1 MNDQS
6 LQHWKTESDESGI
19 LWWYLDVADSPT
31 NVLSH
36 KVLVELESLLEHC
49 RTNLPKGLV
58 ITSAKKTGF
67 IAGADVNEFVTIET
81 YEEALALIQK
91 GQALFDRLEGLSCP
105 TVALINGFCLGG
117 GTELALA
124 CDYRIALDE
133 PRTRIGLPEVKLGIH
148 PGFGGS
154 MRSVR
159 TLGPVPAM
167 SMMLTGSSMDARKA
181 KRTGLVDEK
190 VPDRQLSSAARFYIQ
205 KRPAKRRMDWKARTL
220 NSGLVRRLLAA
231 QMRKNVAKKA
241 RKEHYP
247 APYALINVWE
257 RYGHNERLM
266 LSKEAQSVAQL
277 ITAATA
283 QNLIRVFHLQTGLK
297 GLGNKKAFTPSHVHV
312 IGGGV
317 MGGDIAAWC
326 ALQGFRVTVQDTNKE
341 ALSAAVQRASKLF
354 GRRFRSYRQL
364 ATQAIDRLIIDDS
377 GRGIPHADVII
388 EAIIEDLDAKQALFK
403 DLEARARETA
413 VLATNTSSIPLE
425 QLSEVLTRPERL
437 VGLHFFNPVAKMPL
451 LEIVHSQNT
460 GEETLRQA
468 QAFARHIDKLPLP
481 VLSAPGFLVNRI
493 LMPYLLEAVLME
505 QEGIP
510 AVVIDQAA
518 KDFGMPMGPLELGDT
533 VGLDVC
539 LYVGKILS
547 EALGGE
553 VPDRLTK
560 LVDQGRLGKK
570 SGRGYY
576 RYKNGKPQLP
586 KKEVYTG
593 NMQEI
598 QDRLILRYINEAV
611 ACLDEGIV
619 DNPDQLDAGMIFG
632 TGFAPFLGGP
642 LHYVQDAGIDNTLQR
657 LAALEERYGER
668 FKAHSG
674 WGQLNPE

>member
-1 MNDQS
+1 MNNQS
-6 LQHWKTESDESGI
+6 LQHWKTESEESGI
-19 LWWYLDVADSPT
+19 LWWYLDVANTPT

-36 KVLVELESLLEHC
+36 EVLVELESLLEHC
-49 RTNLPKGLV
+49 RINLPKGLV

-181 KRTGLVDEK
+181 KRSGLVDEK
-190 VPDRQLSSAARFYIQ
+190 VPERQLSSAARFYIQ
-205 KRPAKRRMDWKARTL
+205 KRPAKRRMDWKARIL

-266 LSKEAQSVAQL
+266 LAKEAQSVAQL
-277 ITAATA
+277 INGVTA
-283 QNLIRVFHLQTGLK
+283 QNLIRVFLLQTGLK
-297 GLGNKKAFTPSHVHV
+297 GLGNKKTFTPAHVHV

-326 ALQGFRVTVQDTNKE
+326 ALQGLRVTVQDTNKE

-354 GRRFRSYRQL
+354 ARRFRSYRQL
-364 ATQAIDRLIIDDS
+364 ATQAMDRLILDNS
-377 GRGIPHADVII
+377 GDGIPHADVII
-388 EAIIEDLDAKQALFK
+388 EAIIEDLNAKQTLFK

-425 QLSEVLTRPERL
+425 QLGEVLTRPERL

-451 LEIVHSQNT
+451 LEIVHGKNT
-460 GEETLRQA
+460 GEKTLLQA

-547 EALGGE
+547 ESLGGT
-553 VPDRLTK
+553 VPDRLIK

-576 RYKNGKPQLP
+576 RYKDGKPQLP

-619 DNPDQLDAGMIFG
+619 DNLDQLDAGMIFG

-642 LHYVQDAGIDNTLQR
+642 LHYVQISGIDNTLQS
-657 LAALEERYGER
+657 LAALEERHGDR
-668 FKAHSG
+668 FKAHKG
-674 WGQLNPE
+674 WGNLSAE

>member
-1 MNDQS
+1 MNDLS

-19 LWWYLDVADSPT
+19 LWWYLDVSDSPT

-36 KVLVELESLLEHC
+36 EVLVELELLLEHC
-49 RTNLPKGLV
+49 RSHLPKGLV

-181 KRTGLVDEK
+181 KRTGLVDDK
-190 VPDRQLSSAARFYIQ
+190 VPERQLRSAARFYIQ
-205 KRPAKRRMDWKARTL
+205 KRPAKRRMDWKARIL
-220 NSGLVRRLLAA
+220 NSGPLRRLLAA

-241 RKEHYP
+241 SKEHYP

-257 RYGHNERLM
+257 RYAHNERLM
-266 LSKEAQSVAQL
+266 LAKEAQSVAQL
-277 ITAATA
+277 ITGATA

-297 GLGNKKAFTPSHVHV
+297 GLGNKKAFTPGHVHV
-312 IGGGV
+312 IGGGA

-326 ALQGFRVTVQDTNKE
+326 ALQGLRVTVQDTNKE
-341 ALSAAVQRASKLF
+341 ALSAAIQRASKLF
-354 GRRFRSYRQL
+354 ARRFRSYRQL
-364 ATQAIDRLIIDDS
+364 ATQAMDRLIIDNS
-377 GRGIPHADVII
+377 GAGIPHADVII
-388 EAIIEDLDAKQALFK
+388 EAIIEDLNAKQELFK
-403 DLEARARETA
+403 DLETRARENA

-451 LEIVHSQNT
+451 LEIVHGKNT
-460 GEETLRQA
+460 GEETLLQA

-539 LYVGKILS
+539 LYVGRILAD
-547 EALGGE
+547 ALGGE
-553 VPDRLTK
+553 VPERLIR

-576 RYKNGKPQLP
+576 RYKNGKLQLP
-586 KKEVYTG
+586 KREVYTG

-598 QDRLILRYINEAV
+598 QDRLILRYLNEAI
-611 ACLDEGIV
+611 ACLHEAIV
-619 DNPDQLDAGMIFG
+619 ANEDQLDAGMIFG
-632 TGFAPFLGGP
+632 TGFAPFRGGP
-642 LHYVQDAGIDNTLQR
+642 MHYIHTNTPQQCINR
-657 LAALEERYGER
+657 LNEYTER
-668 FKAHSG
+668 FGTRFTPSEG
-674 WGQLNPE
+674 WDSLKQA

>member
-6 LQHWKTESDESGI
+6 LKHWKTKTDESGI

-36 KVLVELESLLEHC
+36 EVLTEFESLLDHC
-49 RTNLPKGLV
+49 RSNLPQGLV
-58 ITSAKKTGF
+58 ITSAKKSGF
-67 IAGADVNEFVTIET
+67 IAGADVKEFSPIET

-91 GQALFDRLEGLSCP
+91 GQTLFDRLEALSCP
-105 TVALINGFCLGG
+105 TIALINGFCLGG

-167 SMMLTGSSMDARKA
+167 SMMLMGSSMDARKA
-181 KRTGLVDEK
+181 KRTGLVDDR
-190 VPDRQLSSAARFYIQ
+190 VPERQLKSAASFFIG
-205 KRPAKRRMDWKARTL
+205 KRPEKRRMDWKARIL
-220 NSGLVRRLLAA
+220 NSAPIRRFLAM
-231 QMRKNVAKKA
+231 QMRKNVSKKA
-241 RKEHYP
+241 NKEHYP
-247 APYALINVWE
+247 APYALIDVWE

-266 LSKEAQSVAQL
+266 LAKEAQSVAQL
-277 ITAATA
+277 ITGTTA
-283 QNLIRVFHLQTGLK
+283 QNLIRVFHLQTVLK
-297 GLGNKKAFTPSHVHV
+297 GLGDKKAFIPAHVHV

-326 ALQGFRVTVQDTNKE
+326 ALQGLRVTVQDTNKQ
-341 ALSAAVQRASKLF
+341 ALAGALKRASVLY
-354 GRRFRSYRQL
+354 GRRFRSYRHL
-364 ATQAIDRLIIDDS
+364 ATQAMDRLIIDNQGD
-377 GRGIPHADVII
+377 GVGHADVII
-388 EAIIEDLDAKQALFK
+388 EAIIEDLNAKQSLFK
-403 DLEARARETA
+403 DLETRAKETA
-413 VLATNTSSIPLE
+413 LLATNTSSIPLE

-451 LEIVHSQNT
+451 LEIVHGKNT
-460 GEETLRQA
+460 GEETLVQA

-518 KDFGMPMGPLELGDT
+518 KDFGMPMGPLELGDA

-539 LYVGKILS
+539 LYVGRILS
-547 EALGGE
+547 DALGGE
-553 VPDRLTK
+553 VPDRLIK

-576 RYKNGKPQLP
+576 RYKNGQQQLP

-593 NMQEI
+593 NLGVI
-598 QDRLILRYINEAV
+598 RDRLLFRYLNEAV
-611 ACLDEGIV
+611 ACLEERIV
-619 DNPDQLDAGMIFG
+619 ESPEQLDAGMIFG
-632 TGFAPFLGGP
+632 TGFAPFTGGP
-642 LHYVQDAGIDNTLQR
+642 LNYIQTLT
-657 LAALEERYGER
+657 AAQCMKIMNQLMDSLGDR
-668 FKAHSG
+668 FTPHKG
-674 WGQLNPE
+674 WEKL